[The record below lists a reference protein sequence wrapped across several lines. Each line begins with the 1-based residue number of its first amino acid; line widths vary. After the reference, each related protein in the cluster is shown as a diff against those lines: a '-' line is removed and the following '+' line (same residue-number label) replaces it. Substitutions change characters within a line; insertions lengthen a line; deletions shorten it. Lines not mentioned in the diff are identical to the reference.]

1 MVHALREAHR
11 VLKPEGLLLDV
22 RPAPVH
28 RRVGLMSHARQWK
41 LVAPMRENLD
51 DDRAANAAV
60 KTAIRERLFKRQAY
74 ASLGLNRHIDTISDF
89 RAWLQEFSTLGPFP
103 PHDWMVRKV
112 ETALANSSRKTK
124 LVVRGPLEIRVLRKL
139 P

>member
-41 LVAPMRENLD
+41 LVAPMRENLN
-51 DDRAANAAV
+51 DDRAATAAV
-60 KTAIRERLFKRQAY
+60 KTAIGERLFKRLAY
-74 ASLGLNRHIDTISDF
+74 TSLVLNRHIDTMSDL
-89 RAWLQEFSTLGPFP
+89 RAWLQEFSTLGAFP

-112 ETALANSSRKTK
+112 ETALAASPRKTK
-124 LVVRGPLEIRVLRKL
+124 IVVRGSLEIRVL
-139 P
+139 

>member
-28 RRVGLMSHARQWK
+28 RRVGLINHARQWK
-41 LVAPMRENLD
+41 LVAPMREILD

-60 KTAIRERLFKRQAY
+60 KTAIRERLFKREAY
-74 ASLGLNRHIDTISDF
+74 ASLDLKRHVGSMSDF
-89 RAWLQEFSTLGPFP
+89 RTWLEEFSAFGPFP

-112 ETALANSSRKTK
+112 EAALAKASRKTK
-124 LVVRGPLEIRVLRKL
+124 IVVRGPLEIRLLRRL
-139 P
+139 R